1 MGEYHSMA
9 ELLAEFPDGAEQDEP
24 AIEDVEFMGLLLKGV
39 AEAIE
44 HCTWTCMLETL
55 AVPP

>member
-24 AIEDVEFMGLLLKGV
+24 AIEDVEFMGLRQ
-39 AEAIE
+39 
-44 HCTWTCMLETL
+44 LECKRFIKSGHVDTL
-55 AVPP
+55 ERY